1 MVDNGK
7 IGARVCE
14 VLNIRKEGI
23 NMSEVENCPKCR
35 GKMVEAHRLVAR
47 AFALRGAIL
56 SSVSLAKKGDVLGDW
71 IIPFYCTNCGYIEF
85 YKSPP
90 AQYVGHTPKAF
101 LKECVECGREIPI
114 GSGECQHCGARQPE
128 FEES

>member
-1 MVDNGK
+1 MLV
-7 IGARVCE
+7 ICE
-14 VLNIRKEGI
+14 VVNIRKEGI
-23 NMSEVENCPKCR
+23 HMGEVKNCPKCK

-56 SSVSLAKKGDVLGDW
+56 PSVSLAKKGDIYGDW
-71 IIPFYCTNCGYIEF
+71 IIPFYCKDCGYIEF

-90 AQYVGHTPKAF
+90 AQHVGHTPEAF
-101 LKECVECGREIPI
+101 LKKCVECGREIPI